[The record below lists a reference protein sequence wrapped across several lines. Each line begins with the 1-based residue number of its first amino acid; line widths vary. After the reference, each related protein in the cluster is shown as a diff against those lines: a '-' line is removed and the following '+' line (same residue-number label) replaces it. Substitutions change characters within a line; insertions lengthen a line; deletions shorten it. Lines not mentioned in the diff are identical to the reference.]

1 MRFHPSIGRTAAVAR
16 KEGLHILRDPRS
28 LWLALAM
35 PVMMLTLFGYALTLD
50 IDRVPT
56 LIYDQDQS
64 PESRELV
71 ARFAGSRYFQI
82 IGAVDDYAPI
92 KRMIDRSQCT
102 LAVVIPRDYSRDVN
116 SSREAQVQLLVDGS
130 NSNTASISMGY
141 AEALVRAYSFE
152 LQTRAMTRKG
162 GGTLNLPVDAQV
174 RVWYNPMLQ
183 SKNYIVPGLIAVI
196 LMIISAMLT
205 SLTVSREWETG
216 TMEQLLSTP
225 VRAHEIVLGKMT
237 AYFVLGF
244 IDTLIVL
251 TVGVLLFGVPLHGSP
266 LLVLVSSCIFL
277 LGALF
282 SGIYISAANRTQ
294 LQAFQLGLLIS
305 FLPTFLLSGFVYAIE
320 NMPPVL
326 QLLSYLIPAR
336 YFITIVRGIFLKGVG
351 LEVLWLEMLLLV
363 AYAVLLFWATTRKLK
378 AKLA

>member
-1 MRFHPSIGRTAAVAR
+1 MRFHPSIGRTAAMAR

-35 PVMMLTLFGYALTLD
+35 PVMMLLLFGYALTLD

-56 LIYDQDQS
+56 VVYDQDRS
-64 PESRELV
+64 PQSRELV

-82 IGAVDDYAPI
+82 IGEVDEYPPI
-92 KRMIDRSQCT
+92 KLMIDRSQCT
-102 LAVVIPRDYSRDVN
+102 LALVIPRGYSSDLN
-116 SSREAQVQLLVDGS
+116 SSRQAQVQLLVDGS

-141 AEALVRAYSFE
+141 AEALVRTYSFE
-152 LQTRAMTRKG
+152 LQTKAMARKG

-266 LLVLVSSCIFL
+266 LLVLVSSATFL

-351 LEVLWLEMLLLV
+351 LEVLWLETLLLV
-363 AYAVLLFWATTRKLK
+363 AYAVLLFLATTRKLK

>member
-1 MRFHPSIGRTAAVAR
+1 MRFPASVGRTAAVAR
-16 KEGLHILRDPRS
+16 KEGLHILRDARS
-28 LWLALAM
+28 LALALAM
-35 PVMMLTLFGYALTLD
+35 PVMMLLLFGYALTLD

-64 PESRELV
+64 PESRELT

-82 IGAVDDYAPI
+82 IGEVDDYAPVE
-92 KRMIDRSQCT
+92 RMIDQGVCT
-102 LAVVIPRDYSRDVN
+102 LALVIPRDYSRDVN
-116 SSREAQVQLLVDGS
+116 SGREARVQLLVDGS
-130 NSNTASISMGY
+130 NSNTASISMSY
-141 AEALVRAYSFE
+141 ADALVRSYSFE
-152 LQTRAMTRKG
+152 LQTKAMTRKG
-162 GGTLNLPVDAQV
+162 GGKLNPPVEAQT

-251 TVGVLLFGVPLHGSP
+251 AVGVLLFGVPLRGNP
-266 LLVLVSSCIFL
+266 LLVLLSSCIFL
-277 LGALF
+277 LGAMF

-294 LQAFQLGLLIS
+294 LQAYQLGLLLS

-320 NMPPVL
+320 NMPVVL
-326 QLLSYLIPAR
+326 QVLSYVFPAR
-336 YFITIVRGIFLKGVG
+336 YFIKIVRGIFLKGVG
-351 LEVLWLEMLLLV
+351 YEVLWPEVLLLV
-363 AYAVLLFWATTRKLK
+363 IYAAVLFWASTRKLR

>member
-1 MRFHPSIGRTAAVAR
+1 MRFHPSIGRTAAMAR

-35 PVMMLTLFGYALTLD
+35 PVMMLLLFGYALTLD

-56 LIYDQDQS
+56 VVYDQDRS
-64 PESRELV
+64 PQSRELV

-82 IGAVDDYAPI
+82 IGEVDEYPPI
-92 KRMIDRSQCT
+92 KLMIDRSQCT
-102 LAVVIPRDYSRDVN
+102 LALVIPRGYSSDLN
-116 SSREAQVQLLVDGS
+116 SSRQAQVQLLVDGS

-141 AEALVRAYSFE
+141 AEALVRTYSFE
-152 LQTRAMTRKG
+152 LQTKAMARKG

-266 LLVLVSSCIFL
+266 LLVLVSSAIFL

-351 LEVLWLEMLLLV
+351 LEVLWLETLLLV
-363 AYAVLLFWATTRKLK
+363 AYAVLLFLATTRKLK